1 MAWYKYF
8 SVEVPLLFLS
18 FSMILQGSISTN
30 LYMYRT
36 CYTLLGYPEAD
47 CAQLGNNVNNITK
60 VLEPKVQPTVNY
72 INMVQNTI
80 NNIFP
85 VFVCMYVGTWSDK
98 FGRKPFLLLT
108 ISGIILSN
116 ISNTIIVYFKNA
128 STWWFIVSGL
138 PSLISGGFAS
148 QFIVISA
155 YLIDVSTEKDRAI
168 RLSAFELIMGA
179 SSFVG
184 NMVSA
189 RILYATSYEAI
200 FMIAV
205 GLQIFSLIYTIFVI
219 PESVKAE
226 KKLKQIPNFKDIW
239 DNINFKQIIQESFRK
254 REKNINVFLY
264 SFIAVTFISGFAMG
278 EMQVSS
284 LYLRAKLSW
293 TLSQINLVGSI
304 TSVGMMIGT
313 MLGTFLL
320 YKTFKIKEL
329 PLALFAV
336 ALAMV
341 SNVLRGIATNDI
353 YIYAANA
360 VNIFNG
366 VTMLMWRTVMSY
378 MLKPDE
384 MGKIFALMNIL
395 SSLINVLSSLAYP
408 AVYNATLDT
417 NSGIYN
423 FMTCAVNGVVFISI
437 LILSTLKIPRVEMP
451 PPSSAEEENQRQLS
465 ISINTFEVLSIDQ
478 KRGSKR
484 ISLPIDTRIIT
495 DQLM

>member
-18 FSMILQGSISTN
+18 FSMILQASIATN
-30 LYMYRT
+30 LFMYRT
-36 CYTLLGYPEAD
+36 CYTILDYPESDCALLG
-47 CAQLGNNVNNITK
+47 NTVNNITK
-60 VLEPKVQPTVNY
+60 ELEPKVQPTVNY
-72 INMVQNTI
+72 INMVHNTI

-116 ISNTIIVYFKNA
+116 ISSTLIVYFKNA

-155 YLIDVSTEKDRAI
+155 YLIDVSTEKDRAV
-168 RLSAFELIMGA
+168 RLSAFEMIMGA

-184 NMVSA
+184 NLVSA

-205 GLQIFSLIYTIFVI
+205 GLQIISLLYTIFFI

-226 KKLKQIPNFKDIW
+226 KKLKQIPSFKDIW
-239 DNINFKQIIQESFRK
+239 DNINFKQIVQESFRK
-254 REKNINVFLY
+254 RENNINAFLFA
-264 SFIAVTFISGFAMG
+264 FIIVTFISGFTMG

-284 LYLRAKLSW
+284 LYLRAKLNW

-320 YKTFKIKEL
+320 YKTLKFKEL
-329 PLALFAV
+329 PLAFCAV
-336 ALAMV
+336 VMAMV
-341 SNVLRGIATNDI
+341 SSVLRGIATNDI
-353 YIYAANA
+353 YIYVANS
-360 VNIFNG
+360 VSIFNG
-366 VTMLMWRTVMSY
+366 VSMLMWRTVMSY
-378 MLKPDE
+378 MLRPDE
-384 MGKIFALMNIL
+384 MGKIFALINIL
-395 SSLINVLSSLAYP
+395 QSLVNVLSSLVYP
-408 AVYNATLDT
+408 AVYNATLNT

-423 FMTCAVNGVVFISI
+423 FMTCAVHGVVAISI
-437 LILSTLKIPRVEMP
+437 LILSRLKIPKVDMP
-451 PPSSAEEENQRQLS
+451 PPGTAEEDNKTEIS
-465 ISINTFEVLSIDQ
+465 ISINNFEVLSIDE

-484 ISLPIDTRIIT
+484 ISLPIDTRVIT